1 MSQRRG
7 GGLTRAGH
15 RRRVGE
21 GSVVAVL
28 AVAAP
33 RALAVVEAVRR
44 TARALEVLRGRLVE
58 AATARCE
65 GKERKRRGG

>member
-1 MSQRRG
+1 MSQHRRG
-7 GGLTRAGH
+7 GLTCAGH
-15 RRRVGE
+15 RRGVGE

-58 AATARCE
+58 AAAARCE